1 MRLLLDEGLRLDSR
15 KLKTNTFACINSQI
29 QVLLS
34 LINVHILLGI
44 DRLRENGIFN
54 SNINKL
60 SEDYTSFKAMEQI
73 IILRVNRNEFFAV
86 FVSIEKLVDQFGK
99 ANSFFNEI
107 GVSESTFSNTL
118 RYLTII
124 FNNSSLITQ
133 P

>member
-1 MRLLLDEGLRLDSR
+1 MRFLFDKCLRLDSR
-15 KLKTNTFACINSQI
+15 ELETDTFACINSQI

-44 DRLRENGIFN
+44 DCLRENGIFN

-60 SEDYTSFKAMEQI
+60 SEDDTCFKAMEQV
-73 IILRVNRNEFFAV
+73 IILRVNRDEFFAV
-86 FVSIEKLVDQFGK
+86 LVSIEELVDQLSK

-107 GVSESTFSNTL
+107 GVSESTFSDTL

-124 FNNSSLITQ
+124 FKDILLLTR

>member
-44 DRLRENGIFN
+44 DCLGENGIFN

-60 SEDYTSFKAMEQI
+60 SEDHTSFKAMEQI
-73 IILRVNRNEFFAV
+73 IILGVNRDEFFAV
-86 FVSIEKLVDQFGK
+86 FVSIEELVDQFGK

-107 GVSESTFSNTL
+107 SVSESTFSYTL
-118 RYLTII
+118 GYLSII

>member
-1 MRLLLDEGLRLDSR
+1 MRLLLDEGLRLNSR

-44 DRLRENGIFN
+44 DCLRENGIFN

-60 SEDYTSFKAMEQI
+60 SEDHTSFKAMEQI
-73 IILRVNRNEFFAV
+73 IILGVNRDEFFAV
-86 FVSIEKLVDQFGK
+86 FVSIEELVDQFGK

-124 FNNSSLITQ
+124 FNKSSLITQ

>member
-1 MRLLLDEGLRLDSR
+1 MRLFLNEGLGFDSR

-44 DRLRENGIFN
+44 DCLRENGVFN

-60 SEDYTSFKAMEQI
+60 SEDHTSFKTMEQI
-73 IILRVNRNEFFAV
+73 IILRVNWNEFFAV
-86 FVSIEKLVDQFGK
+86 FVSIEELVDQFGK

-107 GVSESTFSNTL
+107 SVSESTFSYTL
-118 RYLTII
+118 GYLSII

>member
-1 MRLLLDEGLRLDSR
+1 MRFFLDEGLRFDSR

-44 DRLRENGIFN
+44 DCLGKNGIFN

-60 SEDYTSFKAMEQI
+60 RKDHTGFKAMEQI
-73 IILRVNRNEFFAV
+73 IILRINRDKFFAV
-86 FVSIEKLVDQFGK
+86 FISIEELVNQFGK
-99 ANSFFNEI
+99 ANSFFYEI
-107 GVSESTFSNTL
+107 SVSETTLSNTL
-118 RYLTII
+118 RYLAIKYK
-124 FNNSSLITQ
+124 NSSLITQ

>member
-1 MRLLLDEGLRLDSR
+1 VRLLLDEGLRLDSR

-44 DRLRENGIFN
+44 DCLRENGIFN

-60 SEDYTSFKAMEQI
+60 SEDHTSFKTMEQI
-73 IILRVNRNEFFAV
+73 IILRVNWDEFFAV
-86 FVSIEKLVDQFGK
+86 FVSIEELVDQFGK

-107 GVSESTFSNTL
+107 SVSESAFPYTL
-118 RYLTII
+118 RYLAII